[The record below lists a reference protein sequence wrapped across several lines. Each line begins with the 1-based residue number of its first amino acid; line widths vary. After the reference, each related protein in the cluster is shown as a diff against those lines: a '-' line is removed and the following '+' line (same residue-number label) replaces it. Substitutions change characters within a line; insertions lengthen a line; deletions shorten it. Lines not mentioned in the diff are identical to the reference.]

1 MGAFD
6 EDKRRIWEDGLF
18 GVSTLDFA
26 YLSNTSAESVD
37 VLASSENWKETVDA
51 LLVFGIQGLAFLNV
65 MRSLCVI
72 LQLGNITF
80 DSEIQD
86 GAERS
91 VILSVNDL
99 NKLSSLMGVSSSEI
113 NTALTKRFMNTRGE
127 EFTIFLKPN
136 EARDG
141 CDALAKEIYA
151 RVFDLLVTKCNEAT
165 KPPAARGSGKSRPT
179 DSQEYGTISLLD
191 IFGFECFTVNLFE
204 QLCITYANELLQ
216 QKYVVNT
223 FQAIQHEYEAEG
235 VNVFDFS
242 QVDNTD
248 VVELLEGKLGLI
260 TQLNEECMKRG
271 VGGDENFVYKFKVV
285 NSYSGRMIQ
294 DHLHRP
300 YEFGIRHYAA
310 PIKYNARRFIER
322 NLEKISPDLLNCACQ
337 STNPLIRDEFL
348 RLSSTLFSPKTSG
361 PSMRSEA

>member
-1 MGAFD
+1 
-6 EDKRRIWEDGLF
+6 
-18 GVSTLDFA
+18 
-26 YLSNTSAESVD
+26 
-37 VLASSENWKETVDA
+37 
-51 LLVFGIQGLAFLNV
+51 
-65 MRSLCVI
+65 
-72 LQLGNITF
+72 
-80 DSEIQD
+80 
-86 GAERS
+86 
-91 VILSVNDL
+91 
-99 NKLSSLMGVSSSEI
+99 
-113 NTALTKRFMNTRGE
+113 
-127 EFTIFLKPN
+127 
-136 EARDG
+136 
-141 CDALAKEIYA
+141 
-151 RVFDLLVTKCNEAT
+151 VFDLLVTKCNEAT
-165 KPPAARGSGKSRPT
+165 KPPAAGGSGKSRPT

-191 IFGFECFTVNLFE
+191 IFGFECFTVNRFE
-204 QLCITYANELLQ
+204 QLCINYANERLQ
-216 QKYVVNT
+216 KKYVVDT

-242 QVDNTD
+242 QVDNTN

-285 NSYSGRMIQ
+285 NSDSGRMIQ

-310 PIKYNARRFIER
+310 PIKYDARRFIER
-322 NLEKISPDLLNCACQ
+322 NLDKISPDLLNCACQ